1 MVKGV
6 KKYVGMALV
15 AVSLA
20 TMPVQTSALT
30 NKEVVYEFLN
40 DNFLQEADF
49 SLRFIQSKNLTP
61 KKLRRRM
68 RDLVIYVEKVYSI
81 SHGEYGID
89 EKGRVIDY
97 AKKTKVGKQV
107 KSFLIYNPTTK
118 DSNVIAYV
126 DHKMIR

>member
-40 DNFLQEADF
+40 DNFL
-49 SLRFIQSKNLTP
+49 R
-61 KKLRRRM
+61 
-68 RDLVIYVEKVYSI
+68 
-81 SHGEYGID
+81 
-89 EKGRVIDY
+89 
-97 AKKTKVGKQV
+97 
-107 KSFLIYNPTTK
+107 
-118 DSNVIAYV
+118 
-126 DHKMIR
+126 